1 MEPIIEML
9 EIDLNKYNNIEY
21 LVSMSIYSNK
31 NKWWADNDFGSDLF
45 AKKDKLS
52 KETQN
57 EVKRI
62 ITDSLEWIVEDGLA
76 KDIEVDTEIENKS
89 RLNYSVLVIKPDNNT
104 EIIKGV
110 WNNE

>member
-1 MEPIIEML
+1 ML

-52 KETQN
+52 RETQN

-76 KDIEVDTEIENKS
+76 KDIKVDTEIENKS
-89 RLNYSVLVIKPDNNT
+89 RLNYSVLVRKPDDNT

>member
-1 MEPIIEML
+1 MR
-9 EIDLNKYNNIEY
+9 
-21 LVSMSIYSNK
+21 
-31 NKWWADNDFGSDLF
+31 SDWCSGHGVPSRVPGRAVLRNCPG
-45 AKKDKLS
+45 LWCGWTE
-52 KETQN
+52 ETQN

-89 RLNYSVLVIKPDNNT
+89 RLNYSVLVRKPDNNT